1 MLGRPSAARRAARRI
16 VQECGAGLVPI
27 RQDGDRLAF
36 AAPKLLREGPVDEAT
51 MRDILAVLRI
61 DRAQVVEARWADNG
75 PGWVGVMLASAEEVL
90 AVEPVRHHEGRIDI
104 GLVGAHPPGAEVA
117 WEIRT
122 VFGDGT
128 GALVEDPVTG
138 SFNAA
143 VAGWLRE
150 TGRATGPYVA
160 AQGTRLGRRG
170 RIFVD
175 YDGADWIGGRT
186 LTVAEGTIPK
196 APCRAPPASDRPA
209 GARGQA
215 ARTPDRKRPID
226 VVRAEVWRPRS
237 WTTCSIAD
245 AASPVAPTSLR
256 TALMLP
262 ETDRDPV
269 AACCTLWAISPVAAP
284 CSRIAPSCPRW
295 CRAVA

>member
-1 MLGRPSAARRAARRI
+1 MTARFALVDVFHDGPFTGNPLAVVSGADLDTATMQAMARWFNLSETAILLPPTHPEADYRVRIFTLAHELPFAGHPTLGACHAWLALGGTPRQAGRI

-27 RQDGDRLAF
+27 RQNGDRLAF
-36 AAPKLLREGPVDEAT
+36 AAPPLLREGPVEEAT
-51 MRDILAVLRI
+51 LRDLLAVLRI
-61 DRAQVVEARWADNG
+61 DRERIVEARWADNG
-75 PGWVGVMLASAEEVL
+75 PGWVGVMLASADEVL
-90 AVEPVRHHEGRIDI
+90 AVEPIRRHEGRIDI
-104 GLVGAHPPGAEVA
+104 GLVGAHAPGGDVA

-122 VFGDGT
+122 LFSDGA

-186 LTVAEGTIPK
+186 LTVAEGTLPVDL
-196 APCRAPPASDRPA
+196 ASR
-209 GARGQA
+209 QA
-215 ARTPDRKRPID
+215 QFA
-226 VVRAEVWRPRS
+226 
-237 WTTCSIAD
+237 
-245 AASPVAPTSLR
+245 
-256 TALMLP
+256 
-262 ETDRDPV
+262 
-269 AACCTLWAISPVAAP
+269 
-284 CSRIAPSCPRW
+284 
-295 CRAVA
+295 

>member
-1 MLGRPSAARRAARRI
+1 MTARFTLVDVFHDGAFTGNPLAVVSGAEPDSATMQAMTRWFNLSETVFLLPPTDSRADYRARIFTLAHELPFAGHPTLGACHAWAARGGSPRHPGRM

-27 RQDGDRLAF
+27 RQDADRLAF
-36 AAPKLLREGPVDEAT
+36 AAPPLLRAGAVDEAT
-51 MRDILAVLRI
+51 LREVATVLRI
-61 DRAQVVEARWADNG
+61 DPERIVEARWADNG
-75 PGWVGVMLASAEEVL
+75 PGWVGVM
-90 AVEPVRHHEGRIDI
+90 RHHEGRIDI

-122 VFGDGT
+122 LFSDGA

-160 AQGTRLGRRG
+160 AQGTRLGRSG

-186 LTVAEGTIPK
+186 LTVAEGTIPLDLGS
-196 APCRAPPASDRPA
+196 R
-209 GARGQA
+209 
-215 ARTPDRKRPID
+215 
-226 VVRAEVWRPRS
+226 RS
-237 WTTCSIAD
+237 
-245 AASPVAPTSLR
+245 
-256 TALMLP
+256 
-262 ETDRDPV
+262 
-269 AACCTLWAISPVAAP
+269 
-284 CSRIAPSCPRW
+284 
-295 CRAVA
+295 